1 MGTFLNSQEAE
12 PAGAEDNME
21 RRNRRDALRLLAGG
35 TATAVGASVIYTSTA
50 FADSGSATCVP
61 SGWPANEA
69 DFEAAVHLTSHGSF
83 PSVLIDLDHDVFAN
97 ITCDAGPPERNVRW
111 SLTSPSNSARLLSH
125 LNTLT
130 GGGTFELDTWSASMR
145 NQARVTGPSSTSS
158 LNVPGTYVV
167 TVQLRFICNDGK
179 RCWRCVNIRIQFN
192 WTGSAITLPDI
203 TTTNNSPDCNTG
215 LLA

>member
-1 MGTFLNSQEAE
+1 
-12 PAGAEDNME
+12 ME

-35 TATAVGASVIYTSTA
+35 TATAVGASVIHTSTA

-61 SGWPANEA
+61 SGWPANETA
-69 DFEAAVHLTSHGSF
+69 FEAAVDLTSHGSY
-83 PSVLIDLDHDVFAN
+83 PSVLIDFDDAVFTT
-97 ITCDAGPPERNVRW
+97 ITCDAGPPTRHVRW

-130 GGGTFELDTWSASMR
+130 GGGTFELDTWSDSMR
-145 NQARVTGPSSTSS
+145 NQARITGPSSTSS

-179 RCWRCVNIRIQFN
+179 RCWRCVNLRIQFN
-192 WTGSAITLPDI
+192 WTGSAITVPVI
-203 TTTNNSPDCNTG
+203 TATNDSANCNTNV
-215 LLA
+215 LL